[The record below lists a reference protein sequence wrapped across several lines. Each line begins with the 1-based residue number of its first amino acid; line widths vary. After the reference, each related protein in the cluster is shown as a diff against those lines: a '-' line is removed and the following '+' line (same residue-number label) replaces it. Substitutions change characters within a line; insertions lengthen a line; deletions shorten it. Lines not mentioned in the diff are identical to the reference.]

1 MHHCVYIIPSVIF
14 ATCFIKKIKL
24 SYFEYKMGKMTDCL
38 VEIDNSRITPNTA
51 SAISLVENDSNIY
64 ELNNNNRVRSRVPY
78 DNNVMIQ

>member
-14 ATCFIKKIKL
+14 ATCFIEKIKL
-24 SYFEYKMGKMTDCL
+24 SYFEYKIEQMTDCL

-64 ELNNNNRVRSRVPY
+64 ELNNNNRVRPRVPF
-78 DNNVMIQ
+78 DNVMIQ